1 MSTHTLRSLQ
11 LSTKTP
17 DPDCVATKSPGGT
30 STPEYVKRTA
40 RLFESTDI
48 TDLGNQSPKSS
59 VLRSNGRHVGSSK
72 SSDIPSVV
80 VVNGTN
86 SVKTGENLVNGVGFT
101 GKKPSY
107 LGLACSISGYSG
119 ITTYDSKLREGFRTR
134 DHSPGRLGIL
144 KSRDGSPSQQGADQF
159 ENNLIPTYK
168 SDCRNFLVAPPM
180 KGGGVGSGDKVESAT
195 SLESRSNIVGDTP
208 GSKNARTPT
217 SGNQIDVVCDV
228 NGFDQPGRKNSEVQS
243 SHSQR
248 TMGDDGK
255 FSVTMQ
261 HNVNGVSEKLG
272 ITADE
277 WDHRPVGSSYVDN
290 YSSSSKEQFFSDSK
304 SNIQESTRHFMS
316 SMLTAESSFSS
327 MYCESSVI
335 ETTTKSREVT
345 DVSSPV
351 KHSPLNSVPTDGFGA
366 FSPIRCSPESPKS
379 ALRDSPGSRV
389 TSSPK
394 DSSSQSLSLKR
405 SPDSPKTSKDSLTA
419 PSATSPQKRSPG
431 TVRVVEFTSQTKSY
445 VRTAF
450 VSSSSVELTS
460 AATTQGYSDSPQLK
474 GYVDGSQT
482 TSYVKNVCSGLTT
495 SGSLDSEGSSD
506 TLAAQTKCPDLE
518 STAWASKSFIQQR
531 VERLYGPGA
540 LAQGFFRRTRHK
552 PADELQVRHPY
563 LMQNLTS
570 YNDIFFS

>member
-1 MSTHTLRSLQ
+1 MDLTALSTHTLRSLQ

-17 DPDCVATKSPGGT
+17 DRDCVATKSPGDT

-40 RLFESTDI
+40 RLFESADI
-48 TDLGNQSPKSS
+48 TALGSESPKSS

-72 SSDIPSVV
+72 TSDIPSVV

-86 SVKTGENLVNGVGFT
+86 SVKTGENLLNGGGFT

-119 ITTYDSKLREGFRTR
+119 ITTYDSKLREGFRSR

-159 ENNLIPTYK
+159 ENSLMPTYK
-168 SDCRNFLVAPPM
+168 SDCGNFLVAPRV
-180 KGGGVGSGDKVESAT
+180 KAGVVGSGVKVESAA
-195 SLESRSNIVGDTP
+195 SLKSRSNIAGDTTA
-208 GSKNARTPT
+208 SKNVRTPS
-217 SGNQIDVVCDV
+217 SGSQIGVLSDM
-228 NGFDQPGRKNSEVQS
+228 NGFDQLGRMNSKVQS
-243 SHSQR
+243 SQSQR

-255 FSVTMQ
+255 FSVTVQ
-261 HNVNGVSEKLG
+261 HTVNGLSEKLG

-277 WDHRPVGSSYVDN
+277 WDHRPVGSSHVDN

-316 SMLTAESSFSS
+316 SMLTTDSSST
-327 MYCESSVI
+327 YYESSVI
-335 ETTTKSREVT
+335 ETTTKSREAT
-345 DVSSPV
+345 DFSSPV
-351 KHSPLNSVPTDGFGA
+351 RNSPLNSVPRDGFGA
-366 FSPIRCSPESPKS
+366 FSPIRCSPESPKT
-379 ALRDSPGSRV
+379 AMRDSPGSRV
-389 TSSPK
+389 TSSPR
-394 DSSSQSLSLKR
+394 DSSSQSSSLKR
-405 SPDSPKTSKDSLTA
+405 SPDSPKTSKDSLIA
-419 PSATSPQKRSPG
+419 PSTTSPQKRSPG
-431 TVRVVEFTSQTKSY
+431 AVRVVEFTSQTKSY

-450 VSSSSVELTS
+450 VSSSSLELTS
-460 AATTQGYSDSPQLK
+460 SATTQGYSDSPHMK
-474 GYVDGSQT
+474 GCVDASQT

-495 SGSLDSEGSSD
+495 CGSVDSEGPSD
-506 TLAAQTKCPDLE
+506 TLAAKTKCPDLE

-552 PADELQVRHPY
+552 PAEELQVRHPY
-563 LMQNLTS
+563 
-570 YNDIFFS
+570 